1 MYLSICQTSD
11 QVWMVRTFAMVVFS
25 LQRVEKSFFK
35 LLEQLQTCSM
45 HKL

>member
-1 MYLSICQTSD
+1 MYLSIRQSSD

-25 LQRVEKSFFK
+25 LHRVERSFFK
-35 LLEQLQTCSM
+35 LLEQLQTRSM